1 VRVGEASR
9 PQRGASTT
17 ADGVPHVTGTA
28 DRKGAVCSNWR
39 EAPFSDMHSSGAE
52 AERNFGEV
60 GSLSNLLFFT
70 GATER
75 LRLSREESKSGS
87 LCRCKN
93 HNL

>member
-1 VRVGEASR
+1 
-9 PQRGASTT
+9 
-17 ADGVPHVTGTA
+17 
-28 DRKGAVCSNWR
+28 
-39 EAPFSDMHSSGAE
+39 MHSSGAE